1 MTDQELKDLVASLA
15 IKSTKLDE
23 QLDKL
28 REESLKT
35 DEQMK
40 RTDEKLEKMFAETD
54 EQMKRTDAKLERV
67 GITLG
72 NIGNNQG
79 SVAEEFFYNSLEHN
93 PTLGNINYDF
103 IDRHWSHRVGN
114 LKDEFDIVMV
124 NGKDIAI
131 IEVKYKA
138 HEDDLTKLLTKKYD
152 NFKKLFPMY
161 KDYTHHLVLA
171 TFSLYDELKAKALS
185 QGVTI
190 LQRKGD
196 VFEAFVPE
204 LS

>member
-15 IKSTKLDE
+15 IKSDRLDAQMQRTDEKLE
-23 QLDKL
+23 
-28 REESLKT
+28 RMFAET

-40 RTDEKLEKMFAETD
+40 RTDEKLE
-54 EQMKRTDAKLERV
+54 RL

-79 SVAEEFFYNSLEHN
+79 AVAEEFFYNSLAHTQ
-93 PTLGNINYDF
+93 TLAGIHYDF
-103 IDRHWSHRVGN
+103 VDKN
-114 LKDEFDIVMV
+114 LTRTSGGIQDEFDIVMV
-124 NGKDIAI
+124 NGKDVAI
-131 IEVKYKA
+131 VEVKYKA
-138 HEDDLTKLLTKKYD
+138 HEADLTKLLTRKYK

-171 TFSLYDELKAKALS
+171 TFSLYDELKEKALA
-185 QGVTI
+185 QGVTV

-204 LS
+204 SS

>member
-15 IKSTKLDE
+15 VKSDRL
-23 QLDKL
+23 
-28 REESLKT
+28 

-40 RTDEKLEKMFAETD
+40 RNDERLT
-54 EQMKRTDAKLERV
+54 AKLERI

-79 SVAEEFFYNSLEHN
+79 AVAEEFFYNSLKSKQ
-93 PTLGNINYDF
+93 TLAGVHYDF
-103 IDRHWSHRVGN
+103 IDKN
-114 LKDEFDIVMV
+114 LTRSQGSIEDEFDIMMV
-124 NGKDIAI
+124 NGKDVAI

-138 HEDDLTKLLTKKYD
+138 HEADLTKLLTKKYE

-171 TFSLYDELKAKALS
+171 TFSLYEDLKEKALAN
-185 QGVTI
+185 GVI
-190 LQRKGD
+190 VLQRKGD
-196 VFEAFVPE
+196 VIESFVP
-204 LS
+204 S

>member
-15 IKSTKLDE
+15 VESAKTDAQMK
-23 QLDKL
+23 QLQQ
-28 REESLKT
+28 SQAQT

-40 RTDEKLEKMFAETD
+40 RTDEKLE
-54 EQMKRTDAKLERV
+54 RI

-93 PTLGNINYDF
+93 PTLAGIHYDF
-103 IDRHWSHRVGN
+103 IDRHWSHRIGKI
-114 LKDEFDIVMV
+114 KDEFDIVMV
-124 NGKDIAI
+124 NGKDVAI

-138 HEDDLTKLLTKKYD
+138 HEEDLIKLLTKKYE
-152 NFKKLFPMY
+152 NFKTLFPMY

-171 TFSLYDELKAKALS
+171 TFSLYDGLKAKALA
-185 QGVTI
+185 QGVTV

-196 VFEAFVPE
+196 VIEAFVPA
-204 LS
+204 

>member
-1 MTDQELKDLVASLA
+1 MTDQELKDLVAQTFKGLQELKAYQAETS
-15 IKSTKLDE
+15 E
-23 QLDKL
+23 QM
-28 REESLKT
+28 RKT
-35 DEQMK
+35 DEQMRK
-40 RTDEKLEKMFAETD
+40 TD
-54 EQMKRTDAKLERV
+54 EQMKRTDAKLERM

-93 PTLGNINYDF
+93 PTLGGIHYDF

-138 HEDDLTKLLTKKYD
+138 HEDDLIKLVSKKID
-152 NFKKLFPMY
+152 NFKQLFPMY

-171 TFSLYDELKAKALS
+171 TFSLYDEIKAKALA
-185 QGVTI
+185 QGVTV

-196 VFEAFVPE
+196 TIESFVPAA
-204 LS
+204 

>member
-15 IKSTKLDE
+15 VKSAKLDE

-40 RTDEKLEKMFAETD
+40 RTD
-54 EQMKRTDAKLERV
+54 AKLERI

-79 SVAEEFFYNSLEHN
+79 AVAEEFFYNSLEHN
-93 PTLGNINYDF
+93 PTLGGIHYDF
-103 IDRHWSHRVGN
+103 IDRHWSHRIGN

-138 HEDDLTKLLTKKYD
+138 HEEDLIKLVSKKMD
-152 NFKKLFPMY
+152 NFKQLFPAY

-171 TFSLYDELKAKALS
+171 TFSLYDELKVKALA
-185 QGVTI
+185 QGVTV

-196 VFEAFVPE
+196 TIESFVPA
-204 LS
+204 